1 MFLAA
6 SWVGWTESL
15 QPEMFNVKDRSRNRW
30 LGRWGEIFHFFPF
43 RKVVAFD

>member
-15 QPEMFNVKDRSRNRW
+15 QPRTYVVFYGDTL
-30 LGRWGEIFHFFPF
+30 LGELTGPKHTAT
-43 RKVVAFD
+43 VDVT